1 MIKKFRRHLGWKL
14 FISYLIVIV
23 VGAIV
28 LISAAELAIPRS
40 FDRHMSSM
48 GAMMNGMMVESGT
61 GLDLNADLFDNFRAA
76 VNESLSLATLSSLIV
91 AIVVSLLV
99 SRRVVAPIREMMS
112 ASQRIADGDY
122 VKRVKISLPPNLDDL
137 DELAQL
143 AVSFN
148 QMAEKLEKTESM
160 RTQLIGDVAH
170 ELRTPLS
177 AIKGSME
184 GLIDGVLPAQVET
197 FQQIHRETS
206 RLQRLVD
213 DLQELSRVEAGAY
226 DLDLQPQM
234 ISRLV
239 ETTMARIGRQF
250 VEKDVHLRVEIP
262 EGLPIVNVDGD
273 RIGQVLLNL
282 VGNALQ
288 YTPRG
293 GAVSIRAWHE
303 NDEVLVEIKDTG
315 VGIPKEHLP
324 HIFSRF
330 YRVDKSRS
338 RVSGGSGIG
347 LTISKHI
354 VGAHNGRIWAE
365 SPGPEQGSTFF
376 FTLPLAEQS

>member
-1 MIKKFRRHLGWKL
+1 MIRKIRRHLGWKL

-28 LISAAELAIPRS
+28 VTSAAELAIPRS
-40 FDRHMSSM
+40 FDRHMASM
-48 GAMMNGMMVESGT
+48 GSMMNRMMVESGT
-61 GLDLNADLFDNFRAA
+61 GIDLNADLFDNFRAA
-76 VNESLSLATLSSLIV
+76 VKESLWLATLSSFIV

-122 VKRVKISLPPNLDDL
+122 DKRVKISLPPNLDDL

-143 AVSFN
+143 AISFN
-148 QMAEKLEKTESM
+148 QMAEKLEKTETI

-197 FQQIHRETS
+197 YQQIHRETS

-226 DLDLQPQM
+226 DLDLEPQM

-250 VEKDVHLRVEIP
+250 AEKDVHLRVEIS
-262 EGLPIVNVDGD
+262 EGLPMVDVDGD
-273 RIGQVLLNL
+273 RINQVLLNL

-293 GAVSIRAWHE
+293 GGVSIRAWHE
-303 NDEVLVEIKDTG
+303 NDEVFVEINDTG

-330 YRVDKSRS
+330 YRVDKSRA
-338 RVSGGSGIG
+338 RASGGSGIG

-354 VGAHNGRIWAE
+354 VEAHKGRIWAE
-365 SPGPEQGSTFF
+365 SPELEQGSTFF
-376 FTLPLAEQS
+376 FAVPLAE

>member
-1 MIKKFRRHLGWKL
+1 MIRKIRRHLGWKL
-14 FISYLIVIV
+14 FISYLIIIV

-28 LISAAELAIPRS
+28 LTSAAELAIPRS
-40 FDRHMSSM
+40 FDRHLSSM
-48 GAMMNGMMVESGT
+48 ASMMNGMMGESGV
-61 GLDLNADLFDNFRAA
+61 GIDLNADLFDNFQAA
-76 VNESLSLATLSSLIV
+76 VNESLWLATLSSFIV
-91 AIVVSLLV
+91 AIVVSLFV

-122 VKRVKISLPPNLDDL
+122 DKRVKISLPPNLDDL

-143 AVSFN
+143 AISFN
-148 QMAEKLEKTESM
+148 QMAEKLEKTEMM
-160 RTQLIGDVAH
+160 RSQLIGDVAH

-213 DLQELSRVEAGAY
+213 DLQELSRIEAGSY
-226 DLDLQPQM
+226 DLDIQPQM

-239 ETTMARIGRQF
+239 ENTMTRIGRQY
-250 VEKDVHLRVEIP
+250 VEKDVHLSNEIP
-262 EGLPIVNVDGD
+262 EGLPMVNVDGD
-273 RIGQVLLNL
+273 RISQVLLNL

-288 YTPRG
+288 YTPHG
-293 GAVSIRAWHE
+293 GEVSIRAWHE

-330 YRVDKSRS
+330 YRVDKSRA
-338 RVSGGSGIG
+338 RASGGSGIG

-354 VGAHNGRIWAE
+354 IEAHNGRIWAE

-376 FTLPLAEQS
+376 FSLPLAE